1 MAEEKKKSLTVFKSD
16 RHEDMAAIYAVA
28 LIVIFVLCYQAFVA
42 PRDPFK
48 QASENDGKVLSV
60 KAKAGEQIK
69 SGDPLLELEIM
80 HKDASTGQ
88 TSTEKIVIPAHMTG
102 KLEYYLPENVSAPSD
117 GKVVEVLV
125 KEKDAVKKGDKLMIV
140 ESEKKD
146 AAGAVTTEKVEVKAK
161 NNGVVKKISKKAGDA
176 VKAKDAMMQLVV
188 VSPEDAPR
196 SVKKKDTL
204 ALITPA
210 EGVLP

>member
-16 RHEDMAAIYAVA
+16 RHEDMAAIYAVG

-42 PRDPFK
+42 PRDAFK

-60 KAKAGEQIK
+60 KAKPGDQVK

-80 HKDASTGQ
+80 HKDAATGQ
-88 TSTEKIVIPAHMTG
+88 TSTEKVVVPVHMTG
-102 KLEYYLPENVSAPSD
+102 KLEFYLPENVSAPSD
-117 GKVVEVLV
+117 GKIVEVLV
-125 KEKDAVKKGDKLMIV
+125 KDKDAVKKGDKLLV
-140 ESEKKD
+140 LEVEKKD
-146 AAGAVTTEKVEVKAK
+146 AAGVATTEKVEVKAK

-176 VKAKDAMMQLVV
+176 VKAKDAMIQLVV
-188 VSPEDAPR
+188 MNPEDAPR

-204 ALITPA
+204 AQIVPA